1 MEFQALTESN
11 CIGFLSQ
18 YKDFTNCISI
28 LPLWLP
34 PPPPHLKT
42 RSYLEPAALD
52 VQVSLCSEPWGQP
65 GHIHFSPPFKKP
77 VWACTSLVH
86 SRLGQ
91 MVGGP
96 RMSSSACLTAQLT
109 THLAQ
114 LSLAELNLS
123 SCNIILQLFSS
134 WGILSIAFFTCIPTL
149 FGNLALLTS
158 DLPLGPLILIAWCYF
173 RIDQILLLPFPVF
186 GNTNCDSYLTRGFWL
201 ALLILAL
208 DFHRQTMCLS
218 ARITLI
224 HLVNFSKKGLIQH
237 FSRQTFIGSLL
248 YERHFK
254 CRLEISLPVKWS
266 LDLDKSFICS
276 FICLGV
282 LCPSTAWW
290 VSR

>member
-1 MEFQALTESN
+1 MHLARPQQVGSDGGWPEDELIRLSHCPAHNSSCSTVACWVKSEFLQ
-11 CIGFLSQ
+11 
-18 YKDFTNCISI
+18 
-28 LPLWLP
+28 
-34 PPPPHLKT
+34 H
-42 RSYLEPAALD
+42 
-52 VQVSLCSEPWGQP
+52 
-65 GHIHFSPPFKKP
+65 H
-77 VWACTSLVH
+77 
-86 SRLGQ
+86 
-91 MVGGP
+91 
-96 RMSSSACLTAQLT
+96 SSALF
-109 THLAQ
+109 
-114 LSLAELNLS
+114 
-123 SCNIILQLFSS
+123 ILGDFKHC
-134 WGILSIAFFTCIPTL
+134 FFTCIPTL